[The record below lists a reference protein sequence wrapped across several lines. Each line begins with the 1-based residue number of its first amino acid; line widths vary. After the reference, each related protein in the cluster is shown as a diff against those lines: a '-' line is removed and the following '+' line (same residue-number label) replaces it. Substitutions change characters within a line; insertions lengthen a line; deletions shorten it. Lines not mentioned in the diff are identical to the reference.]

1 MEKIF
6 DIAKDKEQ
14 SWGTLATAI
23 DGNFDD
29 TVKFLLADNIPC
41 GDNLITQPAE
51 LSEGWSYENGI
62 YTHTSG
68 YDNALVFT
76 LATTKG
82 KKYLA
87 KLTKGIEGNENSIL
101 VGIGD
106 KTPIDTYNG
115 ELVIYIGMI
124 SDGGSLKVYPSAKY
138 ASTLEIEL
146 YEVVDKSS
154 AKQYISYG
162 RQNIYF
168 KIGDNDVSGWWN
180 VALGYKTLE
189 KSENS
194 TRCIGIGTNSL
205 SELIS
210 GSRNIAIGTYS
221 SAYIPSGKDNVA
233 IGADTLY
240 PSRKECN
247 SNVAIGRSALGGEE
261 NQETVGIGAEVL
273 SSYSGAGSS
282 QCVVIGCRASR
293 DLADLKG
300 KSQGCTVVGFEAGV
314 CGNQKN
320 TYIGYK
326 AGRYCKGSS
335 NIMVGADNG
344 GSVNQL
350 NDVIILGNNTK
361 ASKDGQMILG
371 STVQTEVV
379 LLGNK
384 KLIFNED
391 GSVTWEQI

>member
-154 AKQYISYG
+154 
-162 RQNIYF
+162 R
-168 KIGDNDVSGWWN
+168 
-180 VALGYKTLE
+180 
-189 KSENS
+189 SEE
-194 TRCIGIGTNSL
+194 RRVG
-205 SELIS
+205 
-210 GSRNIAIGTYS
+210 
-221 SAYIPSGKDNVA
+221 
-233 IGADTLY
+233 
-240 PSRKECN
+240 KEC
-247 SNVAIGRSALGGEE
+247 RSRW
-261 NQETVGIGAEVL
+261 
-273 SSYSGAGSS
+273 SPYH
-282 QCVVIGCRASR
+282 
-293 DLADLKG
+293 
-300 KSQGCTVVGFEAGV
+300 
-314 CGNQKN
+314 
-320 TYIGYK
+320 
-326 AGRYCKGSS
+326 
-335 NIMVGADNG
+335 
-344 GSVNQL
+344 
-350 NDVIILGNNTK
+350 
-361 ASKDGQMILG
+361 
-371 STVQTEVV
+371 
-379 LLGNK
+379 
-384 KLIFNED
+384 
-391 GSVTWEQI
+391 